1 MNEDKLV
8 YIVLINYNAVKHTRE
23 CVESLLRVDYRN
35 FRILIVDNNSKD
47 PVDELLGIDKDIVII
62 KNKTNLGFAGG
73 NNVGIKYALDH
84 GADFVLL
91 LNNDT
96 VVDSHFL
103 TIMMNQALANHA
115 AIVCP
120 KILNYY
126 ERNKVMYAGGDIS
139 QFKGGV
145 TIEGAGKVDS
155 KKWDKTRKITFA
167 HGCCML
173 IDKTVFGQAGFLPE
187 EFFLYY
193 EDTAFSAILNHK
205 GLNLIYTGNA
215 VIYHKESVS
224 VKKGS
229 SDFQY
234 YFVRNRLLFVA
245 KYIDKQYKIFAWIY
259 SWAFICKGIFI
270 RNFEIANCI
279 QAVRDYKYHNFGER
293 RNPEKDF
300 KTFG

>member
-1 MNEDKLV
+1 MNENKLV
-8 YIVLINYNAVKHTRE
+8 YIILINYNSTEHTKE
-23 CVESLLRVDYRN
+23 CVESLLRIDYGN
-35 FRILIVDNNSKD
+35 FRILIVDNHSKTSIN
-47 PVDELLGIDKDIVII
+47 ELLEIDKKIDLI
-62 KNKTNLGFAGG
+62 KNKANLGFAGG

-103 TIMMNQALANHA
+103 TIMVNQALANHA

-126 ERNKVMYAGGDIS
+126 ERNRVMYAGGDIS

-145 TIEGAGKVDS
+145 TIKGAGKIDS
-155 KKWDKTRKITFA
+155 EKWNETKTITFA

-173 IDKTVFGQAGFLPE
+173 IDKTVFEQTGFLPE

-205 GLNLIYTGNA
+205 KLNMIYAGTA
-215 VIYHKESVS
+215 VIYHKEAVS

-229 SDFQY
+229 NNFQY
-234 YFVRNRLLFVA
+234 YFVRNRLLFAA
-245 KYIDKQYKIFAWIY
+245 KYIDKQYRLFAWIY
-259 SWAFICKGIFI
+259 AWAFICKGILAG
-270 RNFEIANCI
+270 NFEIANCI
-279 QAVRDYKYHNFGER
+279 QAIYDYKHHEFGKR
-293 RNPEKDF
+293 RNPGEVF
-300 KTFG
+300 KISG

>member
-1 MNEDKLV
+1 MNDDKLV
-8 YIVLINYNAVKHTRE
+8 YIILINYNSTEHTKE

-35 FRILIVDNNSKD
+35 FRILIVDNHSEYS
-47 PVDELLGIDKDIVII
+47 VDKLLEIDKNIDLI
-62 KNKTNLGFAGG
+62 KNKANLGFAGG

-84 GADFVLL
+84 GADYVLL

-126 ERNKVMYAGGDIS
+126 ERNKVMYAGGDVS

-145 TIEGAGKVDS
+145 IIKGAGKVDGE
-155 KKWDKTRKITFA
+155 KWSGTRNITFA

-173 IDKTVFGQAGFLPE
+173 IDKTVFGKAGFLPE

-205 GLNLIYTGNA
+205 HLNMIYAGNA
-215 VIYHKESVS
+215 VIYHKESIS

-229 SDFQY
+229 DDFQY
-234 YFVRNRLLFVA
+234 YFVRNRLLFA
-245 KYIDKQYKIFAWIY
+245 ARYIDKKCKFFAWIY
-259 SWAFICKGIFI
+259 TWAFICKGVFTG
-270 RNFEIANCI
+270 NFKIANCI
-279 QAVRDYKYHNFGER
+279 QAIRDYKHHEFGKR
-293 RNPEKDF
+293 RNSDKLF
-300 KTFG
+300 TISG